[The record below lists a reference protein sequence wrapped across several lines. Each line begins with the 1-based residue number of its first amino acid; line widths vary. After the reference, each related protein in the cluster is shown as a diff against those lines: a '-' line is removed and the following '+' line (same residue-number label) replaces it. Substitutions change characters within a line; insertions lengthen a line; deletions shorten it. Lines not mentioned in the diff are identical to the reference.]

1 MHSPSHPQSEH
12 LHSWSQH
19 ATCCLSEGRPC
30 TAKASASINQTRT
43 VFALQNQPKGSG
55 YHRLESALHHRV
67 LTAVRNTLQESLL
80 TSNLQMLQPEPGPPS
95 STPPRAK
102 RWTGTAWKS
111 CHAAAHTHP
120 HHHHHPTTTSCCRAL
135 SRGRAGAGR
144 GCANWGGSGL
154 QDNTSVLL
162 PKSGD
167 SRGGLWEEA
176 VPLERGKL
184 GVETLCPMLSLLV
197 SPAVVRQLD

>member
-80 TSNLQMLQPEPGPPS
+80 TSNLQMSQPEHGPPS

-120 HHHHHPTTTSCCRAL
+120 PTTTTPPHHHL
-135 SRGRAGAGR
+135 LLQGAEPGQGR
-144 GCANWGGSGL
+144 GWQGVC
-154 QDNTSVLL
+154 
-162 PKSGD
+162 
-167 SRGGLWEEA
+167 
-176 VPLERGKL
+176 KL
-184 GVETLCPMLSLLV
+184 GRKWL
-197 SPAVVRQLD
+197 ARQYISAAS